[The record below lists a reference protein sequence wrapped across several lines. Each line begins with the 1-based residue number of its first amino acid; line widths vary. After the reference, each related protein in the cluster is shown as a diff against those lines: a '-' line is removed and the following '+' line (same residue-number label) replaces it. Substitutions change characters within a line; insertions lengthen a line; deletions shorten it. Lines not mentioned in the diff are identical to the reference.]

1 MKSRSRRALLDLIYY
16 SGLNAILH
24 PIFGGL
30 GAILC
35 LHHVRP
41 GSDAPF
47 QPNFKLE
54 IEPAFLQ
61 KLVIELKRAGY
72 EFISLDA
79 AHRSLTGEKDI
90 QPFVCLTF
98 DDGYR
103 DNFEWAY
110 PVLKEHAVPF
120 TIFVVTDFADG
131 TGCLWWRAL
140 ERVIA
145 ISDRL
150 PLPASGELV
159 SCGTIAEKH
168 AVFSW
173 CVEWARLTDPKR
185 IEHYVNVLGQRAGI
199 DLRALTAELC
209 LRWDE
214 LAALARDP
222 LVALGGH
229 GLTHVALSQ
238 VIREQAQAEMRT
250 CARLIEDRT
259 GVRCRHFAYPFGN
272 RTEAGPR
279 EFAIA
284 AELGFKTAVTTRDG
298 AIFAAHRRHL
308 TALPRIVV
316 DGDLQRWH
324 YADLMVSGAVRRLW
338 NGGRCVDAA
347 EGEFRG
353 FGRLKREAKS
363 R

>member
-1 MKSRSRRALLDLIYY
+1 MNRGSRRALLDLIYY

-41 GSDAPF
+41 RSDAAF
-47 QPNFKLE
+47 QPNFKSE

-61 KLVIELKRAGY
+61 KLVIRLKRAGY

-103 DNFEWAY
+103 DNLEWAY
-110 PVLKEHAVPF
+110 PILKEHAVRF
-120 TIFVVTDFADG
+120 TIFVVTGFADG

-140 ERVIA
+140 ERIIA
-145 ISDRL
+145 NANRL

-159 SCGTIAEKH
+159 SCKTIAEKH
-168 AVFSW
+168 AMFSR
-173 CVEWARLTDPKR
+173 CAEWARLTEPKR
-185 IEHYVNVLGQRAGI
+185 IEHYVNVVGQRVGI
-199 DLRALTAELC
+199 DLQSITSELC

-222 LVALGGH
+222 LVTLGGH

-238 VIREQAQAEMRT
+238 VIREQAAAEMQI
-250 CARLIEDRT
+250 CAQLIESRT

-284 AELGFKTAVTTRDG
+284 AELGFETAVTTRDG
-298 AIFAAHRRHL
+298 AVFAAHGRHL

-324 YADLMVSGAVRRLW
+324 YADLMISGAVRRVW
-338 NGGRCVDAA
+338 NGGRSVDAA
-347 EGEFRG
+347 
-353 FGRLKREAKS
+353 
-363 R
+363 